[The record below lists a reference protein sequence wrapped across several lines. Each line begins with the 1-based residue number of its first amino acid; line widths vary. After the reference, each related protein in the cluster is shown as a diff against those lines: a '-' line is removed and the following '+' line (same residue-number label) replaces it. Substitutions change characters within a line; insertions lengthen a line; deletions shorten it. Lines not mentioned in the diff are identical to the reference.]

1 MADIAFSVWTI
12 GYVLHFHS
20 GENMLLGY
28 ILMLAAGMIEK
39 INLKYYKR
47 DGKNLLCFNQL
58 LGSIFLSE
66 RKPSLIELREYQ
78 RELAKIALKG
88 ENTII
93 LAGTNAGKTYV
104 AFHIIENHLLKN
116 PDGKY

>member
-1 MADIAFSVWTI
+1 MFTVNLNFFLY
-12 GYVLHFHS
+12 GQHFC
-20 GENMLLGY
+20 
-28 ILMLAAGMIEK
+28 I
-39 INLKYYKR
+39 
-47 DGKNLLCFNQL
+47 
-58 LGSIFLSE
+58 
-66 RKPSLIELREYQ
+66 
-78 RELAKIALKG
+78 AKIALKG

>member
-1 MADIAFSVWTI
+1 
-12 GYVLHFHS
+12 
-20 GENMLLGY
+20 
-28 ILMLAAGMIEK
+28 
-39 INLKYYKR
+39 
-47 DGKNLLCFNQL
+47 
-58 LGSIFLSE
+58 
-66 RKPSLIELREYQ
+66 
-78 RELAKIALKG
+78 LAKIALKG

>member
-1 MADIAFSVWTI
+1 
-12 GYVLHFHS
+12 
-20 GENMLLGY
+20 MLLGY

-93 LAGTNAGKTYV
+93 LSGTNAGKTYV